1 VKLARSAVVAAAA
14 LLLGSGIAAAQATPG
29 NASLSFESL
38 AKAPAGAWAEYSM
51 MLGTK
56 KGGTMRYSLVE
67 KSAKS
72 LGLEIE
78 TVTPPLVMRMDFSA
92 NGPSA
97 WKLSRIRMRMGSGP
111 VQDAPPPEGTDQA
124 IKKGGNF
131 GTLLGSEPLKTPAG
145 SFQCRHYKQT
155 TAEGVTEV
163 WMSDQVLP
171 SGLVQTTVAS
181 LGARITLESTGT
193 GATAKIK

>member
-1 VKLARSAVVAAAA
+1 VKHALVAA
-14 LLLGSGIAAAQATPG
+14 LLLGSGVAAAQSTPG
-29 NASLSFESL
+29 NASLSFEAL

-51 MLGTK
+51 MVGTK

-78 TVTPPLVMRMDFSA
+78 TVMPPLVMRMDFSA

-97 WKLSRIRMRMGSGP
+97 WKLARIRMRMGTGP
-111 VQDAPPPEGTDQA
+111 VQDAPPPEGTDEA
-124 IKKGGNF
+124 IKKGGTF
-131 GTLLGSEPLKTPAG
+131 GTLLGTELLKTAAG
-145 SFQCRHYKQT
+145 SFQCKHYKQT
-155 TAEGVTEV
+155 TQQGEGEV

-171 SGLVQTTVAS
+171 SGLVQTTVSS
-181 LGARITLESTGT
+181 LGAKITLESTGT
-193 GATAKIK
+193 GAKAKIK